1 MILNFWN
8 TNTQQRYT
16 MSDQINLTITIAE
29 AVAVEVF
36 PDNLMPVAMAE
47 ILGEDFRND
56 DEAEFLQAV
65 LALQQEIEDVL
76 MSDNTEDFLLPTQD
90 DIAPIFAFYE
100 KLEDLKAFRFGKR
113 TLERMERRVRGDN
126 VVLIPKI
133 TETDKATNPDYKKC
147 PDCLRHFTK
156 RYLGF
161 HMGTDICVKVK
172 TAHNLRPSGT
182 NKTKVS
188 EKIYN
193 ACYDLEDLFARAVS
207 YKKHIEAELEAE
219 EIEEEIRGFCVQCEQ
234 EGKFIGKE
242 GDEWTCLV
250 CLEGNEEE
258 TNAYVV
264 KTWVF
269 NAETNEI
276 DYFGLYEG
284 ADWCKSWELESDA
297 ELAFKS
303 AIETGDFIS
312 VQLIQIDPDSN
323 ENRETISNGWK
334 GCIKRG
340 VSEAALEK
348 YNEMVINGWD
358 CFGDYEGEGET
369 DKEAD

>member
-1 MILNFWN
+1 
-8 TNTQQRYT
+8 
-16 MSDQINLTITIAE
+16 MSQPINITIAE
-29 AVAVEVF
+29 AVAVEVL
-36 PDNLMPVAMAE
+36 PDENLMPVAMAE

-76 MSDNTEDFLLPTQD
+76 MSDNTEDFLLPTED

-113 TLERMERRVRGDN
+113 TLERMERRVRG
-126 VVLIPKI
+126 VEAIPKLKL
-133 TETDKATNPDYKKC
+133 TETDKASNPAYKKC
-147 PDCLRHFTK
+147 PDCLRHFMK
-156 RYLGF
+156 GYLGF

-193 ACYDLEDLFARAVS
+193 ACYDLEDLFKRAVA
-207 YKKHIEAELEAE
+207 YKKHIEPELEAE
-219 EIEEEIRGFCVQCEQ
+219 PMEEEIRGFCVQCDK

-242 GDEWTCLV
+242 GDEWTCLP
-250 CLEGNEEE
+250 CLEGIEEE
-258 TNAYVV
+258 ADDYEYVV
-264 KTWVF
+264 KTWVC
-269 NAETNEI
+269 NAETNET

-284 ADWCKSWELESDA
+284 ADWKKSWELESDA

-303 AIETGDFIS
+303 AIETGDFIQ
-312 VQLIQIDPDSN
+312 VELIQIDPNSN
-323 ENRETISNGWK
+323 ENRETILDGWK
-334 GCIKRG
+334 GSAK
-340 VSEAALEK
+340 
-348 YNEMVINGWD
+348 W
-358 CFGDYEGEGET
+358 GEEDET
-369 DKEAD
+369 DDDDDDDVVLAVLF